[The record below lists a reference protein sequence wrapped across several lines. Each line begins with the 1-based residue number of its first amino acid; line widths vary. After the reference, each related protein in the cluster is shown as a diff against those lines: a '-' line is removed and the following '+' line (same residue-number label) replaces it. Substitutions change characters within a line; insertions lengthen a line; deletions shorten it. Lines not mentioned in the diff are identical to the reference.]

1 MRSCISNLAVKC
13 MAEKRDYY
21 EVLGVSKNASKEEI
35 KDAYRKL
42 AMQFHPDRNKAPEA
56 EEKFKEISEAY
67 AVLSDDQKRQ
77 QYDTLGHAGFDQRY
91 SAEDIFRG
99 ADFETIFRDIGF
111 GFGDLF
117 RTFFGG
123 GFGGGFRERSNR
135 GQDLVY
141 DLELTLEEAA
151 KGVEKEIL
159 VPRTEKCEVCG
170 GSGASPGTSPIT
182 CPKCNGQG
190 KVRNMRR
197 SSFAMY
203 VQVTPC
209 SNCRGRGTLIE
220 SPCSKCHG
228 TGMVK
233 KRRKISVKVPAGI
246 DEGYQLRLRGE
257 GGVAPNG
264 GEAGD
269 LYVLVH
275 VAQHELF
282 MREGDDLWHVL
293 IIGYPQAA
301 LGAEVSVPTL
311 DGPATVKIKPGTQPG
326 ETIRLRGKGMPRFRG
341 YGKGDLLVRVGISVP
356 EKLTKKQRALLEQ
369 LAEEFDQDVKHK
381 KGVFGF

>member
-1 MRSCISNLAVKC
+1 

-21 EVLGVSKNASKEEI
+21 EVLGVSRNASKDEI

-42 AMQFHPDRNKAPEA
+42 AMQYHPDRNKAPDA

-67 AVLSDDQKRQ
+67 AVLSDNEKRQ

-91 SAEDIFRG
+91 TAEDIFRG
-99 ADFETIFRDIGF
+99 ADFESIFRDIGF

-123 GFGGGFRERSNR
+123 GFGGGGFRERINR

-141 DLELTLEEAA
+141 DLEITLEEAA
-151 KGVEKEIL
+151 KGTEKEIE
-159 VPRTEKCEVCG
+159 VPRTEKCEVCN
-170 GSGASPGTSPIT
+170 GSGASPGTSPRT
-182 CPKCNGQG
+182 CPKCNGAG
-190 KVRNMRR
+190 KVQHMRK

-209 SNCRGRGTLIE
+209 STCRGKGMLIDSPCRNCRG
-220 SPCSKCHG
+220 
-228 TGMVK
+228 TGLVK
-233 KRRKISVKVPAGI
+233 KRRKISVKIPVGI

-257 GGVAPNG
+257 GEMAPNG

-275 VAQHELF
+275 IAQHELF

-293 IIGYPQAA
+293 MISYPQAA
-301 LGAEVSVPTL
+301 LGTEVSVPTL
-311 DGPATVKIKPGTQPG
+311 DGPTTVQIRPGTQAG
-326 ETIRLRGKGMPRFRG
+326 ETIRLKGKGMPRFRG

-356 EKLTKKQRALLEQ
+356 EKLTSKQRALLEQ
-369 LAEEFDQDVKHK
+369 LAEEFDQDVRH
-381 KGVFGF
+381 GQSRFRF

>member
-1 MRSCISNLAVKC
+1 

-21 EVLGVSKNASKEEI
+21 EVLGVSKNASKDEI

-42 AMQFHPDRNKAPEA
+42 AMQYHPDRNKAPDA

-67 AVLSDDQKRQ
+67 AVLSDDEKRQ
-77 QYDTLGHAGFDQRY
+77 QYDVLGHAGFDQRY
-91 SAEDIFRG
+91 STEDIFRG
-99 ADFETIFRDIGF
+99 ADFESIFRDIGF

-123 GFGGGFRERSNR
+123 GFGVGGFRERINR

-141 DLELTLEEAA
+141 DLEITLEEAA
-151 KGVEKEIL
+151 KGTEKEIK

-170 GSGASPGTSPIT
+170 GSGASPGTSPRT
-182 CPKCNGQG
+182 CPKCNGAG
-190 KVRNMRR
+190 KVQHMRK

-209 SNCRGRGTLIE
+209 STCRGKGKIID
-220 SPCSKCHG
+220 SPCNNCHG
-228 TGMVK
+228 TGLVK
-233 KRRKISVKVPAGI
+233 KRRKISVKIPVGI

-257 GGVAPNG
+257 GEMAPNG

-275 VAQHELF
+275 IAQHELF

-311 DGPATVKIKPGTQPG
+311 DGSTTVKIRPGTQAG
-326 ETIRLRGKGMPRFRG
+326 ETIRLKGKGMPRFRG
-341 YGKGDLLVRVGISVP
+341 YGKGALLVRVGISVP
-356 EKLTKKQRALLEQ
+356 EKLTPKQRDLLEQ
-369 LAEEFDQDVKHK
+369 LAEEFNQDVKSK
-381 KGVFGF
+381 KSRYGF

>member
-1 MRSCISNLAVKC
+1 

-21 EVLGVSKNASKEEI
+21 EVLGVSKNASKGEI

-42 AMQFHPDRNKAPEA
+42 AMQYHPDRNKAADA
-56 EEKFKEISEAY
+56 EDKFKEISEAY

-77 QYDTLGHAGFDQRY
+77 QYDTLGHVGFDQRY
-91 SAEDIFRG
+91 TAEDIFRG
-99 ADFETIFRDIGF
+99 ADFESIFRDIGF

-123 GFGGGFRERSNR
+123 GFGGGGFRERINK
-135 GQDLVY
+135 GEDIVY
-141 DLELTLEEAA
+141 DLEITLEEAA
-151 KGVEKEIL
+151 KGTEKQIL
-159 VPRTEKCEVCG
+159 VPRTEKCEVCD
-170 GSGASPGTSPIT
+170 GSGASPGTSPKI
-182 CPKCNGQG
+182 CPKCNGAG
-190 KVRNMRR
+190 KVKHMRR

-209 SNCRGRGTLIE
+209 SECRGKGTLIE
-220 SPCSKCHG
+220 SPCKECRG
-228 TGMVK
+228 TGLVK
-233 KRRKISVKVPAGI
+233 KRRKISVKIPEGI

-257 GGVAPNG
+257 GEMAPNG
-264 GEAGD
+264 GGPGD

-275 VAQHELF
+275 IKPHELF

-311 DGPATVKIKPGTQPG
+311 GGSATVKIKPGTQAG
-326 ETIRLRGKGMPRFRG
+326 ETIRLKGKGMPRFRG

-356 EKLTKKQRALLEQ
+356 EKLTSKQRELLEQ

-381 KGVFGF
+381 KSVFRF

>member
-1 MRSCISNLAVKC
+1 

-21 EVLGVSKNASKEEI
+21 EVLGVSKDASKGEI

-42 AMQFHPDRNKAPEA
+42 AMQYHPDRNKAADA
-56 EEKFKEISEAY
+56 EDKFKEISEAY
-67 AVLSDDQKRQ
+67 AVLSDEQKRH

-91 SAEDIFRG
+91 TSEDIFRG

-123 GFGGGFRERSNR
+123 GFGGGGFRQRSNR
-135 GQDLVY
+135 GQDLGY
-141 DLELTLEEAA
+141 ELEITLEEAA
-151 KGVEKEIL
+151 NGTEKEIII
-159 VPRTEKCEVCG
+159 PRTEKCEVCD
-170 GSGASPGTSPIT
+170 GSGASPGTSTKT
-182 CPKCNGQG
+182 CPRCSGAGQ
-190 KVRNMRR
+190 VRNTR
-197 SSFAMY
+197 SNGFLTY

-209 SNCRGRGTLIE
+209 AECRGRGKLIE
-220 SPCSKCHG
+220 SPCNECNG
-228 TGMVK
+228 TGLVK
-233 KRRKISVKVPAGI
+233 KRRKINVKIPEGI

-257 GGVAPNG
+257 GEMAPNG
-264 GEAGD
+264 GEPGD

-275 VAQHELF
+275 IARHQLF

-311 DGPATVKIKPGTQPG
+311 DGSATVKIKPGTQAG

-356 EKLTKKQRALLEQ
+356 EKLTSKQRALLEQ
-369 LAEEFDQDVKHK
+369 LAEEFDQDVKPK
-381 KGVFGF
+381 KSRFGF

>member
-1 MRSCISNLAVKC
+1 MV
-13 MAEKRDYY
+13 EKRDYY
-21 EVLGVSKNASKEEI
+21 EVLGVSKNASKDEV

-42 AMQFHPDRNKAPEA
+42 AMQYHPDRNKAPDA
-56 EEKFKEISEAY
+56 EDRFKEISEAY
-67 AVLSDDQKRQ
+67 AVLSDEQKRQ

-91 SAEDIFRG
+91 TAEDIFRG
-99 ADFETIFRDIGF
+99 ADFETILRDIGF

-123 GFGGGFRERSNR
+123 GFGGGDFRERSNI
-135 GQDLVY
+135 GQDLAY
-141 DLELTLEEAA
+141 ELEITLEEAA
-151 KGVEKEIL
+151 KGTEKEIV

-170 GSGASPGTSPIT
+170 GSGASPGTSAKT
-182 CPKCNGQG
+182 CPKCNGAGQ
-190 KVRNMRR
+190 VRNMRR
-197 SSFAMY
+197 NSFLTY

-209 SNCRGRGTLIE
+209 SECRGRGTLIE
-220 SPCSKCHG
+220 SPCNECHG
-228 TGMVK
+228 TGLVK
-233 KRRKISVKVPAGI
+233 KRRKINVKVPEGI

-257 GGVAPNG
+257 GEMAPNG

-275 VAQHELF
+275 IKPHELF

-301 LGAEVSVPTL
+301 LGTEVTVPTL
-311 DGPATVKIKPGTQPG
+311 DGPTTLKIKPGTQAG
-326 ETIRLRGKGMPRFRG
+326 ETMRLRGKGMPRFRG

-356 EKLTKKQRALLEQ
+356 EKLTAKQRALLEQ
-369 LAEEFDQDVKHK
+369 LAEEFNQDVKHGK
-381 KGVFGF
+381 SRFGF

>member
-1 MRSCISNLAVKC
+1 

-21 EVLGVSKNASKEEI
+21 EVLGVSKNASKDEI

-42 AMQFHPDRNKAPEA
+42 AMQYHPDRNKAPDA

-67 AVLSDDQKRQ
+67 AVLSDDEKRQ

-91 SAEDIFRG
+91 TPEDIFRG
-99 ADFETIFRDIGF
+99 ADFESIFRDLGF
-111 GFGDLF
+111 GFGGFGDLF
-117 RTFFGG
+117 RTIFGG
-123 GFGGGFRERSNR
+123 GFGGGFGERVNR

-141 DLELTLEEAA
+141 DLEITLEEAA
-151 KGVEKEIL
+151 KGTEKEIL

-170 GSGASPGTSPIT
+170 GSGASPGTSPRT
-182 CPKCNGQG
+182 CPKCNGSG

-209 SNCRGRGTLIE
+209 STCRGKGTIID
-220 SPCSKCHG
+220 SPCGKCHG
-228 TGMVK
+228 TGLVK
-233 KRRKISVKVPAGI
+233 KRRKISVKIPVGI

-257 GGVAPNG
+257 GEMAPNG

-275 VAQHELF
+275 ITQHELF
-282 MREGDDLWHVL
+282 MREGDDLWYVL
-293 IIGYPQAA
+293 LIGYPQAA

-311 DGPATVKIKPGTQPG
+311 DGLTTVKIKPGTQAG
-326 ETIRLRGKGMPRFRG
+326 ETIRLKGKGMPRFRG

-356 EKLTKKQRALLEQ
+356 EKLTAKQRALLEQ
-369 LAEEFDQDVKHK
+369 LAEEFKQDVEHRKSR
-381 KGVFGF
+381 FGF

>member
-1 MRSCISNLAVKC
+1 

-21 EVLGVSKNASKEEI
+21 EVLGVQKNASKDEI

-42 AMQFHPDRNKAPEA
+42 AMQYHPDRNKAADA

-91 SAEDIFRG
+91 TAEDIFRG
-99 ADFETIFRDIGF
+99 ADFESILRDIGF

-123 GFGGGFRERSNR
+123 GFGGGGFRERSNR
-135 GQDLVY
+135 GEDLVY
-141 DLELTLEEAA
+141 DLEITLEEAA
-151 KGVEKEIL
+151 KGTEKEIV

-170 GSGASPGTSPIT
+170 GSGASPGTSPKT
-182 CPKCNGQG
+182 CPKCNGAG
-190 KVRNMRR
+190 KVQHMRR

-209 SNCRGRGTLIE
+209 AECRGKGTLIE
-220 SPCSKCHG
+220 SPCKECRG
-228 TGMVK
+228 TGLVK
-233 KRRKISVKVPAGI
+233 KRRKISVKIPEGI

-257 GGVAPNG
+257 GEMGPNG

-275 VAQHELF
+275 VKPHELF

-311 DGPATVKIKPGTQPG
+311 DGSATIKIKPGTQAG
-326 ETIRLRGKGMPRFRG
+326 ETIRLKGKGMPRFRG

-356 EKLTKKQRALLEQ
+356 EKLTAKQRELLEQ
-369 LAEEFDQDVKHK
+369 LAEEFDQDVRRGKSR
-381 KGVFGF
+381 FRF

>member
-1 MRSCISNLAVKC
+1 

-21 EVLGVSKNASKEEI
+21 EVLDVSKDASKSEI

-42 AMQFHPDRNKAPEA
+42 AMQYHPDRNKAADA

-99 ADFETIFRDIGF
+99 ADFDSIFRDIGF

-123 GFGGGFRERSNR
+123 GFGGGGFRESNR
-135 GQDLVY
+135 GQDLAY
-141 DLELTLEEAA
+141 ELEITLEEAA
-151 KGVEKEIL
+151 KGTEKEIV
-159 VPRTEKCEVCG
+159 VPRTEKCDVCS
-170 GSGASPGTSPIT
+170 GSGATPGTSAKT
-182 CPKCNGQG
+182 CPKCNGTG
-190 KVRNMRR
+190 KIRNMRKN
-197 SSFAMY
+197 SFLMY

-209 SNCRGRGTLIE
+209 AECRGRGTLIE
-220 SPCSKCHG
+220 SPCKKCHG
-228 TGMVK
+228 SGLTR
-233 KRRKISVKVPAGI
+233 KRRKIDVRIPEGI

-257 GGVAPNG
+257 GEMAPNG
-264 GEAGD
+264 GEPGD

-275 VAQHELF
+275 IKPHDLF

-301 LGAEVSVPTL
+301 LGAEVTVPTL
-311 DGPATVKIKPGTQPG
+311 DGEDKVKIKPGTQAG
-326 ETIRLRGKGMPRFRG
+326 ETIRLKGKGMPRFRG

-356 EKLTKKQRALLEQ
+356 EKLTSKQRQLLEQ
-369 LAEEFDQDVKHK
+369 LAEEFGEDVKHK
-381 KGVFGF
+381 KSMFGL